1 MKKLGDLSGK
11 KVLLPRAEKA
21 RKVIPD
27 TLRSLGAVVD
37 EVALYTTQKEK
48 PENLAEVR
56 EKLADG
62 EIDIVTF
69 ASSSAVDNF
78 VELIGREEVA
88 GLADKIIFA
97 AIGPVTEET
106 LKNYGIEA
114 QIVSPVYTLESLAG
128 AICDYFVVQGES

>member
-1 MKKLGDLSGK
+1 
-11 KVLLPRAEKA
+11 
-21 RKVIPD
+21 
-27 TLRSLGAVVD
+27 
-37 EVALYTTQKEK
+37 
-48 PENLAEVR
+48 
-56 EKLADG
+56 
-62 EIDIVTF
+62 
-69 ASSSAVDNF
+69 VDNF